1 MKNTMSKIL
10 ITALAFVLAL
20 VTVQAVV
27 AAPYDGVNRM
37 GSYYQ
42 YTATAEY
49 TYNYDYSGSTG
60 YYDYAAGK
68 NYYYG
73 YPFAARTG
81 GFFGNDVS
89 HLIGL
94 RPGVYYP
101 FGPSMYSVRAHPTC
115 PYPYCHTGAAG
126 FPRTQYG
133 DIRVRSRLGGIF
145 GY

>member
-1 MKNTMSKIL
+1 MNKNIGKL
-10 ITALAFVLAL
+10 FVAALAIVLA
-20 VTVQAVV
+20 VVSVQSAF
-27 AAPYDGVNRM
+27 AEPYDGYNRI

-42 YTATAEY
+42 YTATGE
-49 TYNYDYSGSTG
+49 YNYQFDYSGSTG

-68 NYYYG
+68 NYHYG
-73 YPFAARTG
+73 YPIAARSA

-101 FGPSMYSVRAHPTC
+101 FGPVRASVRAYPTC

-126 FPRTQYG
+126 FPRTLPG
-133 DIRVRSRLGGIF
+133 DIRVRTRMGGIF